1 MDIEFLR
8 YPIPWTLTIRNPVTW
23 TADFKKSYFTDN
35 EF

>member
-8 YPIPWTLTIRNPVTW
+8 YPIPWTLTIRNPMLW
-23 TADFKKSYFTDN
+23 TPDFKESYFADN

>member
-8 YPIPWTLTIRNPVTW
+8 YPIPWMLTIRNPVLW
-23 TADFKKSYFTDN
+23 TPDFKESHFSDN